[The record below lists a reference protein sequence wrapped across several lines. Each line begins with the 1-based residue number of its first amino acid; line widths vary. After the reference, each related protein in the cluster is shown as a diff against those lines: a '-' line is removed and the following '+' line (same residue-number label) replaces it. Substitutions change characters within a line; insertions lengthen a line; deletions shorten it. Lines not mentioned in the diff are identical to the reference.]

1 MNAARAHTEIF
12 WGGVDQGLSSATN
25 LGLSVLAGR
34 FLGAS
39 GLGVSFLG
47 FVACLLTLSLV
58 RGFVTSPFVVATSM
72 LDQHERDEATRRC
85 ITLVVAA
92 GFGASALMALVG
104 LVVPDPL
111 GQSLV
116 VFAPCAAAVVIQDL
130 WRSTLFRDQCGS
142 AAAFNDGVWAAVM
155 LALVAVVWWHPSE
168 WTVALAWGGGAA
180 AAAIVGFWQLDLRP
194 TSFGASVQWW
204 KRELRRLG
212 SWMAMESV
220 IIAVGGQATIIILAS
235 LLSAGELGGLRVVQV
250 VFAPMTL
257 IGEALHYPG
266 VPIMTRAL
274 ASTLAEARKWA
285 TRLGL
290 GALGLI
296 ALYLA
301 VVAPLS
307 GQILARVFGPEFEQ
321 FKNLIL
327 PTALAQLL
335 WALSIGFLI
344 LLKADR
350 RVHATV
356 ACMVTNTIVTITATP
371 ILASRYGVLGAA
383 WGLAL
388 GTATGS
394 ISAIVFG
401 LLRRDIPL
409 RFWREAELA
418 TAEQ

>member
-1 MNAARAHTEIF
+1 MTAARPRTQIA

-25 LGLSVLAGR
+25 LGLSILAGR

-39 GLGVSFLG
+39 GLGIAFLG

-58 RGFVTSPFVVATSM
+58 RGFVTAPFVVATAV
-72 LDQHERDEATRRC
+72 LGQDERDDATRHC
-85 ITLVVAA
+85 ITLVAA
-92 GFGASALMALVG
+92 AAFGASALMALLG

-111 GQSLV
+111 GESLV
-116 VFAPCAAAVVIQDL
+116 VFAPCVIVVVMQDL
-130 WRSTLFRDQCGS
+130 WRSTLFREQRGS
-142 AAAFNDGVWAAVM
+142 AAALNDGIWAAVM
-155 LALVAVVWWHPSE
+155 LALVPVVWWNPHE

-180 AAAIVGFWQLDLRP
+180 AAALAGFWQVKIRP
-194 TSFGASVQWW
+194 TGLGSSTRWW

-212 SWMAMESV
+212 SWMAIESI
-220 IIAVGGQATIIILAS
+220 IIALGGQATIITLAA
-235 LLSAGELGGLRVVQV
+235 LLTASEIGGLRVISV

-274 ASTLAEARKWA
+274 ASALADARRWA
-285 TRLGL
+285 WRLGL
-290 GALGLI
+290 GALGL
-296 ALYLA
+296 LGCYLA

-307 GQILARVFGPEFEQ
+307 SQILTHVFGPEFTRYT
-321 FKNLIL
+321 KLIL

-335 WALSIGFLI
+335 WSVSIGFLI

-356 ACMVTNTIVTITATP
+356 ACMVTNTIATFMATP
-371 ILASRYGVLGAA
+371 LLASRYGVLGAA
-383 WGLAL
+383 WGLAF
-388 GTATGS
+388 GTAVGA
-394 ISAIVFG
+394 ISAIGFG
-401 LLRRDIPL
+401 VLPRDIPL
-409 RFWREAELA
+409 RFWREQELA

>member
-1 MNAARAHTEIF
+1 VSRGRAHTEIF

-39 GLGVSFLG
+39 GVGVSFLG

-58 RGFVTSPFVVATSM
+58 RGFVTAPFVVATSM

-92 GFGASALMALVG
+92 GFGASVLMALVG
-104 LVVPDPL
+104 LVAPDPL

-116 VFAPCAAAVVIQDL
+116 VFAPCAVAVVIQDL

-142 AAAFNDGVWAAVM
+142 SAAFNDGVWAVVM
-155 LALVAVVWWHPSE
+155 LALVAVVWWHPTE

-180 AAAIVGFWQLDLRP
+180 AAAVVGFWQLDLRP
-194 TSFGASVQWW
+194 TRLGASVQWW
-204 KRELRRLG
+204 KRELRGLG
-212 SWMAMESV
+212 SWMATESV

-235 LLSAGELGGLRVVQV
+235 LLSAGEIGGLRVVQV

-290 GALGLI
+290 VALGLI

-307 GQILARVFGPEFEQ
+307 GQILARVFGPEFKR
-321 FKNLIL
+321 FTDLIL

-356 ACMVTNTIVTITATP
+356 ACMLTNTIVTITATP

-388 GTATGS
+388 GTTTGS

-401 LLRRDIPL
+401 LFPRDIPL